1 VQNESK
7 IKIAAIIG
15 KIQIINLLMFSRLI
29 IASILLT
36 VLACSKTETP
46 TPIDTNWEP
55 TTIDGQF
62 VFNTFKSAG
71 LGGSRGKI
79 QKWAKSE
86 VYYWYDTESTP
97 TNTLIAITDS
107 VFAQINQYTQS
118 AKFIKTTDES
128 KANIKLFSGRDTEFE
143 AKYKLS
149 LKGELQ
155 VGGTAFMSISNA
167 KDEIEKVVI
176 WVTSVFP
183 TLDRRLI
190 SRHEIGHAIGLSHV
204 PTKRS
209 IMWDT
214 IDLEYNPTEYTDV
227 DKNYIKILYDSR
239 TKAGMTQQDLIP
251 VYKDVLK

>member
-1 VQNESK
+1 
-7 IKIAAIIG
+7 
-15 KIQIINLLMFSRLI
+15 MFSRLF
-29 IASILLT
+29 IALILIV
-36 VLACSKTETP
+36 VLACNKTETP

-86 VYYWYDTESTP
+86 VFYWFDADGSH
-97 TNTLIAITDS
+97 TNDLITITDS
-107 VFAQINQYTQS
+107 VFTQINQLSQS
-118 AKFIKTTDES
+118 TKFIKTSDES

-149 LKGELQ
+149 LQGELQ
-155 VGGTAFMSISNA
+155 VGGTAFMSISSSKN
-167 KDEIEKVVI
+167 ELEKVVI

-190 SRHEIGHAIGLSHV
+190 SRHEIGHAIGFSHV

-214 IDLEYNPTEYTDV
+214 IDLEYNPTDYTDV
-227 DKNYIKILYDSR
+227 DKAYIKILYDNR
-239 TKAGMTQQDLIP
+239 TKAGMTHEELFP

>member
-1 VQNESK
+1 MISRFL
-7 IKIAAIIG
+7 IAAI
-15 KIQIINLLMFSRLI
+15 LFLVF
-29 IASILLT
+29 
-36 VLACSKTETP
+36 ACSKTETP
-46 TPIDTNWEP
+46 TPVDINWEP

-62 VFNTFKSAG
+62 VFNTFKSVG

-86 VYYWYDTESTP
+86 VFYWYDTEGTG
-97 TNTLIAITDS
+97 TKALIAISDS
-107 VFAQINQYTQS
+107 VFSQINLYTQS
-118 AKFIKTTDES
+118 AKFIQTTDES
-128 KANIKLFSGRDTEFE
+128 KANIKIFSGRDTEFE
-143 AKYKLS
+143 SKYKLS
-149 LKGELQ
+149 LQGELQ
-155 VGGTAFMSISNA
+155 VGGTAFMSISNS

-190 SRHEIGHAIGLSHV
+190 SRHEIGHAIGFSHV

-214 IDLEYNPTEYTDV
+214 IDLEYNPTDFTDV
-227 DKNYIKILYDSR
+227 DKSYIKILYDNR
-239 TKAGMTQQDLIP
+239 TKAGMTHQELIP

>member
-1 VQNESK
+1 
-7 IKIAAIIG
+7 
-15 KIQIINLLMFSRLI
+15 MFSRLF
-29 IASILLT
+29 IALILIV
-36 VLACSKTETP
+36 VLACNKTETP

-86 VYYWYDTESTP
+86 VFYWFDAEGSH
-97 TNTLIAITDS
+97 TNDLIAITDS
-107 VFAQINQYTQS
+107 VFTQINQLSQS
-118 AKFIKTTDES
+118 TKFIKTSDES

-149 LKGELQ
+149 LQGELQ
-155 VGGTAFMSISNA
+155 VGGTAFISISSSKN
-167 KDEIEKVVI
+167 ELEKVVI

-190 SRHEIGHAIGLSHV
+190 SRHEIGHAIGFSHV

-227 DKNYIKILYDSR
+227 DKAYIKILYDNR
-239 TKAGMTQQDLIP
+239 TKAGMTHEELFP

>member
-1 VQNESK
+1 MLNRF
-7 IKIAAIIG
+7 
-15 KIQIINLLMFSRLI
+15 L
-29 IASILLT
+29 IASMIFL
-36 VLACSKTETP
+36 VFACSKTETP
-46 TPIDTNWEP
+46 TPVDTNWEP

-86 VYYWYDTESTP
+86 VYYWFDAEGTG
-97 TNTLIAITDS
+97 TNALVAISDS
-107 VFAQINQYTQS
+107 VFSQINQFTQS
-118 AKFIKTTDES
+118 TKFIRTTDES
-128 KANIKLFSGRDTEFE
+128 KANIKIFSGRDTEFE

-149 LKGELQ
+149 LQGELQ
-155 VGGTAFMSISNA
+155 VGGTAFMSISNS

-190 SRHEIGHAIGLSHV
+190 SRHEIGHAIGFSHV

-214 IDLEYNPTEYTDV
+214 IDLEYNPTDFTDV
-227 DKNYIKILYDSR
+227 DKAYIKILYDNR
-239 TKAGMTQQDLIP
+239 TKAGMTHQDLFP